1 MTNTNNN
8 NNNNSSSNTNSNY
21 WVGGTSYNNNSS
33 SSSVKKVSSVR
44 SLVGTK
50 DGLFQRRHYE
60 FLAKAI
66 GEFDLHCLLGPY
78 TLNQQKLLALMEN
91 KDMRN
96 HLTDYMIKHFSDL
109 LEHDNPRF
117 DAKRFKAKVNEI
129 KESKW
134 PSLYG

>member
-8 NNNNSSSNTNSNY
+8 NNNNSSSNTNSNSNY

-44 SLVGTK
+44 SLIGTK

-66 GEFDLHCLLGPY
+66 GEFD
-78 TLNQQKLLALMEN
+78 TLNHSN
-91 KDMRN
+91 
-96 HLTDYMIKHFSDL
+96 LTDYMIKHFSDL

-134 PSLYG
+134 SSLYG